1 MPGVFQISGVR
12 LTAQGKKVAIF
23 LGVPSLKKSTDTFNV
38 KAIIS
43 TNIVVLD
50 SVCLWYGVPQIDL
63 NMKLV
68 AAKALQY
75 TTFINSA

>member
-12 LTAQGKKVAIF
+12 LRAQGKQVAVF

-50 SVCLWYGVPQIDL
+50 SVCLWFGVPQIDL
-63 NMKLV
+63 NMKLG
-68 AAKALQY
+68 AA
-75 TTFINSA
+75 